1 MRSDDDAPSALDGGL
16 LLFGLLTLDEDNMV
30 YAWKDFEKNGTRGIH
45 RQFSDTFSQ
54 RASSSPELY
63 RLKKLHARSDP
74 FDTIYY
80 CDRLLLNKIV
90 CAILLIKKH
99 NILT

>member
-1 MRSDDDAPSALDGGL
+1 MFL
-16 LLFGLLTLDEDNMV
+16 LLLMAPPIHISLTN
-30 YAWKDFEKNGTRGIH
+30 AWRVISKNGTRGIH